1 MDGSLAGLAEWLAE
15 AQAAERK
22 GGPEAA
28 AQATERDATPEAVA
42 SALLDGLLPEA
53 ASALH
58 RELGSLWQADD
69 PDPEGELVAEA
80 LRQPCPGPEW
90 QSLGVGTVTV
100 GGLALGM
107 RVFRDGELDERAS
120 AGAQALALALVLDG
134 GRGVVEVSAVVDGL
148 ALVHEGWRDSDSDS
162 EGRRPLHPLRGL
174 VRAWV
179 NRPVE
184 APVSRHPQ
192 PFLPHIKAGGE
203 PPERERGRLFGFVP
217 DGRSDDAQLPLFGT
231 RPGGIISQVPLLG
244 IADATTGG
252 AVTAQGRGAPLE
264 LALPIM
270 AMLSL
275 RPEDRR
281 LPVVRIALTVRELR
295 DALWP
300 HGWQRNRDWPRL
312 QHVLRGLG
320 LRFVPWG
327 NGGEWYPLSL
337 VGLPGDAA
345 GLDELVILD
354 VRMPPGADQGTPIER
369 RRLAELRAHSGGAFR
384 AFIATAALAWQP
396 GTTRVRVGGRF
407 FWATDPERYPL
418 LTRQDRREIVF
429 GAGDSSHR
437 TRAAI
442 DGPFGELEKAGDIL
456 IAGRDV
462 LDAERHE
469 TGWRIVPAEAA
480 TPGLRARLEAAETDA
495 DGATGGAR

>member
-1 MDGSLAGLAEWLAE
+1 MDGSLAGLAEWLAK

-22 GGPEAA
+22 GGPEVT

-53 ASALH
+53 ARALR
-58 RELGSLWQADD
+58 RELESLWQADD

-107 RVFRDGELDERAS
+107 RVVRDGELDERAS
-120 AGAQALALALVLDG
+120 AGAQALVLALFLAS

-162 EGRRPLHPLRGL
+162 GGRRPLHPLREL

-270 AMLSL
+270 AMLNL

-354 VRMPPGADQGTPIER
+354 VRMPPGADQGTPIDR
-369 RRLAELRAHSGGAFR
+369 RRLAELRSHSGGAFR
-384 AFIATAALAWQP
+384 AFIASASLAWQP
-396 GTTRVRVGGRF
+396 GTTRVRAGGRF
-407 FWATDPERYPL
+407 FWTTDPERYPI

-429 GAGDSSHR
+429 GGVPKRRTDTEVDS
-437 TRAAI
+437 
-442 DGPFGELEKAGDIL
+442 PFEELERAGDII
-456 IAGRDV
+456 IARRDA

-469 TGWRIVPAEAA
+469 TGWRIVPVAAA
-480 TPGLRARLEAAETDA
+480 TDGLRARIASGETD
-495 DGATGGAR
+495 DG